1 MATTPDNQHASA
13 NLILAERV
21 STSRFSTGGIVLA
34 IAFLTF
40 VAARLWHLTGTCLW
54 FDEVFSVHAARH
66 TWAEMFK
73 FVAADIIHPPLFYLV
88 LKIWIVIGGESLVWL
103 RLVSVLLAVA
113 TIAPFYL
120 LCRELNLK
128 PKERNLAFTL
138 IAVSGFLIKYTQE
151 VRMYSLL
158 LFLSVASIWLF
169 VRFVRNSRL
178 RTLAALTVCNLL
190 LVYTHYYGW
199 LLLFAQACVVLI
211 WYRKNL
217 SRFLLSSALLIFTYL
232 PWIYAVATFRE
243 PARGLAQNIGWIK
256 RPNAR
261 DFAEYFVLLNKPF
274 LFSQST
280 LDRADS
286 FLIGWLAV
294 LLVGVALALLFF
306 RRLRDRAFTE
316 AERVMLVL
324 MFVPLIV
331 AAGLSWL
338 LPYSIWGTRHLMIAA
353 VPFFILAGIAIAN
366 LKPYWTKLTVLIGL
380 ASVVVL
386 AGAVY
391 LLKPVPKLSWC
402 EWNNL
407 TKQIPAPTPGQ
418 PTPVVYTFEDLVAY
432 HVWFAPTSAGT
443 PPLKVKVAKGI
454 PGVPDDP
461 AFFLPRRFS
470 EVETVPASGIGGQ
483 HIWVAFRA
491 PRWDENRP
499 PMSYLKTLGY
509 QTTKILSSVAQG
521 EQVFLVE
528 LSRDR

>member
-1 MATTPDNQHASA
+1 MATTLHNQPAPA
-13 NLILAERV
+13 N
-21 STSRFSTGGIVLA
+21 TSRFSAGGIVLA

-40 VAARLWHLTGTCLW
+40 VAARLWHLSATCLW

-66 TWAEMFK
+66 SWAEMFK
-73 FVAADIIHPPLFYLV
+73 FVAADIIHPPLFYTA
-88 LKIWIVIGGESLVWL
+88 LKLWIGIGGESLVWL
-103 RLVSVLLAVA
+103 RLLSVLLAVVS
-113 TIAPFYL
+113 IAPFYL

-158 LFLSVASIWLF
+158 LLLSVTSIWLF
-169 VRFVRNSRL
+169 VRFVRNSRP
-178 RTLAALTVCNLL
+178 RALAALTACNLL

-199 LLLFAQACVVLI
+199 LLVFAQACLVLI
-211 WYRKNL
+211 SYRKTF
-217 SRFLLSSALLIFTYL
+217 SRFLLSGAVLIVTYV

-256 RPNAR
+256 RPNAG
-261 DFAEYFVLLNKPF
+261 DLVEYFVLLNKPF

-286 FLIGWLAV
+286 FLIGWLAL
-294 LLVGVALALLFF
+294 LLVAVALAILVF
-306 RRLRDRAFTE
+306 RRWRDGAFTE
-316 AERVMLVL
+316 VERVMLPL
-324 MFVPLIV
+324 AFVPLIL

-338 LPYSIWGTRHLMIAA
+338 LPHSIWGTRHLIISA

-380 ASVVVL
+380 ASVMVL
-386 AGAVY
+386 AGVVY
-391 LLKPVPKLSWC
+391 LLKPVPQLSWC

-407 TKQIPAPTPGQ
+407 AKQIPAPIPGE
-418 PTPVVYTFEDLVAY
+418 PRPVVYTFEDLVAY
-432 HVWFAPTSAGT
+432 HVWFAPARTLTASFN
-443 PPLKVKVAKGI
+443 VKVVRGL
-454 PGVPDDP
+454 PGVPDNP

-470 EVETVPASGIGGQ
+470 EVETVPASGIAGQ

-491 PRWDENRP
+491 RRWDENRP
-499 PMSYLKTLGY
+499 PMSHVKTLGY
-509 QTTKILSSVAQG
+509 QTRNVLSSVTQG

-528 LSRDR
+528 FSRER

>member
-1 MATTPDNQHASA
+1 M
-13 NLILAERV
+13 
-21 STSRFSTGGIVLA
+21 A

-40 VAARLWHLTGTCLW
+40 LAARLWRLSAPCLW

-66 TWAEMFK
+66 SWAEMFK
-73 FVAADIIHPPLFYLV
+73 FVAADIIHPPLFYAV
-88 LKIWIVIGGESLVWL
+88 LKIWIGLGGESLLWL
-103 RLVSVLLAVA
+103 RHLSVLLATA
-113 TIAPFYL
+113 TIAPFFF

-138 IAVSGFLIKYTQE
+138 IAVSGFLVKYTQE

-158 LFLSVASIWLF
+158 LFLSVTSIWLF

-178 RTLAALTVCNLL
+178 RSLAALTVCNLL

-199 LLLFAQACVVLI
+199 LLVFSQACVLLM
-211 WYRKNL
+211 WYRKSF
-217 SRFLLSSALLIFTYL
+217 SRFLLSAAVLIFMYV

-256 RPNAR
+256 RPNAG
-261 DFAEYFVLLNKPF
+261 DLVEYFVLLNKPF

-280 LDRADS
+280 LDQADS
-286 FLIGWLAV
+286 FLIGWLAL
-294 LLVGVALALLFF
+294 LLVGVALAILVF
-306 RRLRDRAFTE
+306 RRWRDRAVTE
-316 AERVMLVL
+316 VERVMVALT
-324 MFVPLIV
+324 FVPLIL

-338 LPYSIWGTRHLMIAA
+338 LPHSIWGTRHLIISA
-353 VPFFILAGIAIAN
+353 VPFFVLAGVAIAN

-380 ASVVVL
+380 ASVVFL

-391 LLKPVPKLSWC
+391 LMKPVPKLSWC

-407 TKQIPAPTPGQ
+407 AKQIPAPTQGE

-432 HVWFAPTSAGT
+432 HVWFAAMPTVAPSF
-443 PPLKVKVAKGI
+443 KVKVARGL
-454 PGVPDDP
+454 PGVPHDP

-470 EVETVPASGIGGQ
+470 EVETVPASAIDGQ

-491 PRWDENRP
+491 RRWDENRL
-499 PMSYLKTLGY
+499 PMSHVKTLGY
-509 QTTKILSSVAQG
+509 QTKNVLSSVVQG

-528 LSRDR
+528 LSRER

>member
-1 MATTPDNQHASA
+1 MATPPDNQPDSA
-13 NLILAERV
+13 N
-21 STSRFSTGGIVLA
+21 TSRVSTGGIVLA

-40 VAARLWHLTGTCLW
+40 VGARLWHLTGTCLW

-66 TWAEMFK
+66 SWAEMFK
-73 FVAADIIHPPLFYLV
+73 FVAADIIHPPLFYTV
-88 LKIWIVIGGESLVWL
+88 LKIWIGIGGESLVWL
-103 RLVSVLLAVA
+103 RLLSVLLAVA

-138 IAVSGFLIKYTQE
+138 MAVSGFLIKYTQE

-158 LFLSVASIWLF
+158 LLLSVTSIWLF

-190 LVYTHYYGW
+190 VVYTHYYGW
-199 LLLFAQACVVLI
+199 LLVFAQACVVLT
-211 WYRKNL
+211 WYRKSF
-217 SRFLLSSALLIFTYL
+217 SRFLLSAAVLLFTYV

-256 RPNAR
+256 RPNAG
-261 DFAEYFVLLNKPF
+261 DLVEYFVLLNKPF

-286 FLIGWLAV
+286 FLIGWLAL
-294 LLVGVALALLFF
+294 LLVGVALAVLFF
-306 RRLRDRAFTE
+306 RRWRDRALTE
-316 AERVMLVL
+316 AERVMLAL
-324 MFVPLIV
+324 TFVPLILG
-331 AAGLSWL
+331 AGLSWL
-338 LPYSIWGTRHLMIAA
+338 LPHSIWGTRHLIISA

-366 LKPYWTKLTVLIGL
+366 LKPYWTRLTVLIGL
-380 ASVVVL
+380 ASVMVL

-407 TKQIPAPTPGQ
+407 AKQIPSPTPGE
-418 PTPVVYTFEDLVAY
+418 PTLVVYTFEDLVAY
-432 HVWFAPTSAGT
+432 HVWFAPTRTVT
-443 PPLKVKVAKGI
+443 PSFKVKVVRGL

-470 EVETVPASGIGGQ
+470 EVETVSASGIDGQ
-483 HIWVAFRA
+483 QIRVAFRA
-491 PRWDENRP
+491 RRWDENRP
-499 PMSYLKTLGY
+499 PISHVKTLGY
-509 QTTKILSSVAQG
+509 QTRNVLSSVAQG

-528 LSRDR
+528 LSRER

>member
-1 MATTPDNQHASA
+1 MATTLDNQPASA
-13 NLILAERV
+13 N
-21 STSRFSTGGIVLA
+21 TSRFSTGGIVFA

-40 VAARLWHLTGTCLW
+40 VAARLWHLSATCLW

-66 TWAEMFK
+66 GWSEMFK
-73 FVAADIIHPPLFYLV
+73 FVAADIIHPPLFYAV
-88 LKIWIVIGGESLVWL
+88 LKIWIGIGGESLVRL
-103 RLVSVLLAVA
+103 RLLSVLLAAA
-113 TIAPFYL
+113 TIAPFFF

-138 IAVSGFLIKYTQE
+138 IAVSGFLVKYTQE

-158 LFLSVASIWLF
+158 LFLSVTSIWLF

-178 RTLAALTVCNLL
+178 RTIAALTVCNLL

-199 LLLFAQACVVLI
+199 LLVFAQACVVLI
-211 WYRKNL
+211 WYRKSF
-217 SRFLLSSALLIFTYL
+217 SRFLLSTAVLIFTYV

-243 PARGLAQNIGWIK
+243 PARGVAQNIGWIK
-256 RPNAR
+256 RPNPG
-261 DFAEYFVLLNKPF
+261 DLVQYFVLLNKPF

-286 FLIGWLAV
+286 LLIGWLAL
-294 LLVGVALALLFF
+294 LLVGVALAILFF
-306 RRLRDRAFTE
+306 RRWRERAFTE
-316 AERVMLVL
+316 AERVMLAL
-324 MFVPLIV
+324 TFVPLIL

-338 LPYSIWGTRHLMIAA
+338 LPYSIWGTRHLIISA

-366 LKPYWTKLTVLIGL
+366 LKPFWTKLTVLIGL
-380 ASVVVL
+380 ASVMVL

-407 TKQIPAPTPGQ
+407 AKQIPAPTRGE
-418 PTPVVYTFEDLVAY
+418 PTPVVYTFEDLVGY
-432 HVWFAPTSAGT
+432 HVWFAPTGT
-443 PPLKVKVAKGI
+443 VTPSFKVKVVRGL

-470 EVETVPASGIGGQ
+470 EVETVPASGIDGQ

-491 PRWDENRP
+491 RRWDENRP
-499 PMSYLKTLGY
+499 PMSHVKTLGY
-509 QTTKILSSVAQG
+509 QTRNVLSSVTQG

-528 LSRDR
+528 LSRER

>member
-1 MATTPDNQHASA
+1 MVTTQDSERASGTRLSA
-13 NLILAERV
+13 HQVIFAL
-21 STSRFSTGGIVLA
+21 VL
-34 IAFLTF
+34 LMSLG
-40 VAARLWHLTGTCLW
+40 ARMWHLTATCLW

-66 TWAEMFK
+66 SWPEMFK
-73 FVAADIIHPPLFYLV
+73 FVAADIIHPPLFYAL
-88 LKIWIVIGGESLVWL
+88 LKIWIGIGGESLVWL
-103 RLVSVLLAVA
+103 RLLSVLLAVA

-120 LCRELNLK
+120 LCRELNLNA
-128 PKERNLAFTL
+128 KERNLAFTL

-158 LFLSVASIWLF
+158 LFLGVTSIWLF
-169 VRFVRNSRL
+169 ILFVQNPGR
-178 RTLAALTVCNLL
+178 RTLAVLTVCNLL

-199 LLLFAQACVVLI
+199 LLVFAQACLVLI

-217 SRFLLSSALLIFTYL
+217 SRFLRTAAVLIVAYL

-261 DFAEYFVLLNKPF
+261 DLAEYFVLLNKPF

-286 FLIGWLAV
+286 FLIWWLAL
-294 LLVGVALALLFF
+294 LLVGVALAILFF
-306 RRLRDRAFTE
+306 RRWRDRAFTE
-316 AERVMLVL
+316 AERVMLAL
-324 MFVPLIV
+324 TFVPLIL
-331 AAGLSWL
+331 AAGVSWI
-338 LPYSIWGTRHLMIAA
+338 LPYSIWGTRHLIISA

-366 LKPYWTKLTVLIGL
+366 LKPYWTKLTVLIGF
-380 ASVVVL
+380 ASVMIL

-391 LLKPVPKLSWC
+391 LLKPVPGLSWC

-407 TKQIPAPTPGQ
+407 AKQIPAPTPGE
-418 PTPVVYTFEDLVAY
+418 PAPVVYTFEDLVAY
-432 HVWFAPTSAGT
+432 HVWFAPERTVT
-443 PPLKVKVAKGI
+443 PSFKVKVVKGL

-470 EVETVPASGIGGQ
+470 EVEIVPASGIDGQ
-483 HIWVAFRA
+483 HIWVAYRA
-491 PRWDENRP
+491 RRWDENRP
-499 PMSYLKTLGY
+499 PMSYVKTLGY
-509 QTTKILSSVAQG
+509 QTRNVLSAVAQG

-528 LSRDR
+528 LSRAR

>member
-1 MATTPDNQHASA
+1 MATLDNQPGSA
-13 NLILAERV
+13 N
-21 STSRFSTGGIVLA
+21 TSRVSTGGIVLA

-66 TWAEMFK
+66 SWAEMFK
-73 FVAADIIHPPLFYLV
+73 FVAADIIHPPLFYTV
-88 LKIWIVIGGESLVWL
+88 LKIWIGIGGESLVWL
-103 RLVSVLLAVA
+103 RLLSVLLAVA
-113 TIAPFYL
+113 SIPPFYF

-128 PKERNLAFTL
+128 RNGRNVTLML

-158 LFLSVASIWLF
+158 LFLSVTSIWLF
-169 VRFVRNSRL
+169 VKFVRNSRH
-178 RTLAALTVCNLL
+178 RSLAALTVCNLL

-199 LLLFAQACVVLI
+199 LQVFAQACVVLI
-211 WYRKNL
+211 SYRKSF
-217 SRFLLSSALLIFTYL
+217 SRFLLSAAVLIFTYV

-256 RPNAR
+256 RPNAG
-261 DFAEYFVLLNKPF
+261 DLVEYFVLLNKPF

-286 FLIGWLAV
+286 FLIGWWAL
-294 LLVGVALALLFF
+294 LLVGLALAILVF
-306 RRLRDRAFTE
+306 RRWRDRAFTE
-316 AERVMLVL
+316 VERVMLAL
-324 MFVPLIV
+324 TFVPLIL

-338 LPYSIWGTRHLMIAA
+338 LPYSIWGTRHLIISA

-366 LKPYWTKLTVLIGL
+366 LKPYWTKLTLLIGL
-380 ASVVVL
+380 TSVMVL
-386 AGAVY
+386 AGTVY

-407 TKQIPAPTPGQ
+407 AKQIPAPTPGE

-432 HVWFAPTSAGT
+432 HVWFAPTRTVT
-443 PPLKVKVAKGI
+443 PSCKVKVVRGL

-470 EVETVPASGIGGQ
+470 EVETVPASGIDGQ
-483 HIWVAFRA
+483 RIWVAYRA
-491 PRWDENRP
+491 RRWDENRP
-499 PMSYLKTLGY
+499 PMSQVKTLGY
-509 QTTKILSSVAQG
+509 QTRNVLSSVAQG

-528 LSRDR
+528 LSRER

>member
-1 MATTPDNQHASA
+1 MATTPDNQLASA
-13 NLILAERV
+13 N
-21 STSRFSTGGIVLA
+21 TSRFSAGGIVLA
-34 IAFLTF
+34 GAFLTF
-40 VAARLWHLTGTCLW
+40 IAARLWHLTATCLW
-54 FDEVFSVHAARH
+54 FDEAFSVHATRH
-66 TWAEMFK
+66 GWAEMFK
-73 FVAADIIHPPLFYLV
+73 FVAADIIHPPLFYAV
-88 LKIWIVIGGESLVWL
+88 LKIWIGIGGESLVWL
-103 RLVSVLLAVA
+103 RLLSVLLAVA

-138 IAVSGFLIKYTQE
+138 IAISGFLIKYTQE
-151 VRMYSLL
+151 VRMYGLL

-169 VRFVRNSRL
+169 VRFARNSRL
-178 RTLAALTVCNLL
+178 RPLAALTVCNLL

-199 LLLFAQACVVLI
+199 LLLLAQACVVLI

-217 SRFLLSSALLIFTYL
+217 TRFVLATAVLIFAYG

-261 DFAEYFVLLNKPF
+261 DLFEYFVLLNKPF

-286 FLIGWLAV
+286 FLIGWLAL
-294 LLVGVALALLFF
+294 LLVGAALVILFF
-306 RRLRDRAFTE
+306 QRWRDRAFTE
-316 AERVMLVL
+316 PERVMLAL
-324 MFVPLIV
+324 TFVPLIL

-338 LPYSIWGTRHLMIAA
+338 LPYSIWGTRHLIISA
-353 VPFFILAGIAIAN
+353 VPFFILGGIAVAN
-366 LKPYWTKLTVLIGL
+366 LKPYWTKLAVLIGL
-380 ASVVVL
+380 ASVMVL
-386 AGAVY
+386 AGVVY
-391 LLKPVPKLSWC
+391 LLKPLPQLSWC

-407 TKQIPAPTPGQ
+407 ANQIPAPKPGE
-418 PTPVVYTFEDLVAY
+418 PAPVVYTFEDLVAY
-432 HVWFAPTSAGT
+432 HVWFAPTRTVT
-443 PPLKVKVAKGI
+443 PSFKVKVVKGL

-470 EVETVPASGIGGQ
+470 EVETGPASGIDGR

-491 PRWDENRP
+491 RRWDENRP
-499 PMSYLKTLGY
+499 PMSHLKTLGY
-509 QTTKILSSVAQG
+509 QTRNVLSSVARG

-528 LSRDR
+528 LSRER